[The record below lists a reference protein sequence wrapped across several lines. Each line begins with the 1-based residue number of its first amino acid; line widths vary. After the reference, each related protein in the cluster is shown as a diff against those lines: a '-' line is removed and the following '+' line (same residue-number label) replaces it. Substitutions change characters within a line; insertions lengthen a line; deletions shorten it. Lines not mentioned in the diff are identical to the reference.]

1 MMTASQSASS
11 SSSSPVPS
19 QQPQTQKGRN
29 VSGRTWKASETKR
42 SSAVKATAPSDWS
55 KRAAEREE
63 RKKMKE
69 TEAELL
75 EGRKERLAAAKKKRE
90 DKKARAQQNEFKSS
104 TFQVISND
112 KTVKSLSKKQ
122 MRAIKRTRVSA
133 QGQVELV
140 GAYAPTYGD
149 VQSRPAATKRRRA
162 R

>member
-1 MMTASQSASS
+1 MEAA
-11 SSSSPVPS
+11 P
-19 QQPQTQKGRN
+19 QKGRN

-42 SSAVKATAPSDWS
+42 SSAVRAKAPSDWA
-55 KRAAEREE
+55 KRAAEREA
-63 RKKMKE
+63 RKRMKD
-69 TEAELL
+69 TEAALL

-90 DKKARAQQNEFKSS
+90 DKKARAQQNEFKAS

-112 KTVKSLSKKQ
+112 KTVKALSKKQ

-149 VQSRPAATKRRRA
+149 ASSPRPAANKRRRA